1 MKPANFKILVEVE
14 YDQKS
19 KVSVNGGQL
28 LLAKEFSN
36 NRRESNP
43 TLCKVINGNGK
54 IADDTLLLVHHGRF
68 TENSPH
74 HLGGNQYSL
83 AWNSSVFAR
92 LDEEGNAIG
101 LNENIMVEH
110 IYDNDSPLIP
120 EHLKV
125 PNKHKY
131 RVLQNGFG
139 FKKGQIVYAFEFANY
154 EIIYVFNGT
163 EKRVIKVIK
172 NDIVGKL
179 VNNS

>member
-1 MKPANFKILVEVE
+1 MTPCNQKVLVEVD
-14 YDQKS
+14 YDQKA
-19 KVSVNGGQL
+19 KVSLNGNSL
-28 LLAKEFSN
+28 LLAKEFSQ

-43 TLCKVINGNGK
+43 TLCKVINGNGNVP
-54 IADDTLLLVHHGRF
+54 DGTLLLVHHNRF

-101 LNENIMVEH
+101 LCENILVEH

-120 EHLKV
+120 DHLKV

-131 RVLQNGFG
+131 RVIGNGFG
-139 FKKGQIVYAFEFANY
+139 FKKGQIVFCYELSNY

-163 EKRVIKVIK
+163 ERRVTKVIK
-172 NDIVGKL
+172 SDIVGKI
-179 VNNS
+179 VAKS